1 MFRTLKKHELV
12 LNDSVIDMARG
23 LLYVVYEQIYKK
35 TVVNRRND
43 DIIKAIDYKEV
54 RDVHYI
60 GKLDKNIY
68 KCVTDD
74 ITTDEVIITDERIS
88 HIKDHH
94 PGHFEI
100 IEPFL
105 QTAIYSPD
113 YILKDA
119 NNTALILKQIVK
131 NDLRIQMVLRLH
143 TSTDTKGF
151 KNSIISAWK
160 ISEKRWDNYVNNKKT
175 LYKSE

>member
-1 MFRTLKKHELV
+1 MKVPADMFYDEW
-12 LNDSVIDMARG
+12 
-23 LLYVVYEQIYKK
+23 YKK
-35 TVVNRRND
+35 YVSNNIALKSGKNKIVANHSDNA
-43 DIIKAIDYKEV
+43 IIKPTDDKEV
-54 RDVHYI
+54 KDVHYI
-60 GKLDKNIY
+60 GKIDKDIY
-68 KCVTDD
+68 KCVTND

-94 PGHFEI
+94 PGHFEL

-105 QTAIYSPD
+105 QTAIDSPD

-119 NNTALILKQIVK
+119 KNTGLILKQITE
-131 NDLRIQMVLRLH
+131 NDLRIQMVLRIH
-143 TSTDTKGF
+143 TSADTAGF

-160 ISEKRWDNYVNNKKT
+160 ISESRWENYINNKEI